1 MENIE
6 PINRAI
12 DYIENNLTEAIRL
25 EEVSAVAGY
34 SLFHFSRLFL
44 ELIGETPGD
53 YIRKRRLSEAA
64 CELINSRKSILDIA
78 LDYQFQSQ
86 EAFSRSFK
94 RLFRVS
100 PGTYRKRRYLT
111 RTFPRIT
118 LNPSLKESIYFP
130 EVSQQKKVILPRP
143 HLDQI
148 IRLHPAALFTYRVNA
163 NLLNRR
169 FDDLFLF
176 FESA

>member
-1 MENIE
+1 MEPIE

-12 DYIENNLTEAIRL
+12 NYIESNLTEAISL
-25 EEVSAVAGY
+25 EDVSAVAGY

-64 CELINSRKSILDIA
+64 RELVSSRKSILDIA

-94 RLFRVS
+94 RLFRAS
-100 PGTYRKRRYLT
+100 PGIYRKKRRLT
-111 RTFPRIT
+111 RIFLRIT
-118 LNPSLKESIYFP
+118 LNPSLKKSIYFP
-130 EVSQQKKVILPRP
+130 EASQQKKVKLPRP
-143 HLDQI
+143 HLDQV
-148 IRLHPAALFTYRVNA
+148 IRLHTAAIFTYRANT

-169 FDDLFLF
+169 FDDLFLL
-176 FESA
+176 FEPT

>member
-1 MENIE
+1 MENTKL
-6 PINRAI
+6 INRAI
-12 DYIENNLTEAIRL
+12 DYIEDNLTEAISL
-25 EEVSAVAGY
+25 EGVSAVAGY

-64 CELINSRKSILDIA
+64 RELVNSRKSILDIA

-94 RLFRVS
+94 RFFRAS
-100 PGTYRKRRYLT
+100 PGTYRKRRRLT
-111 RTFPRIT
+111 RTFSRIS
-118 LNPSLKESIYFP
+118 LDPSLKKSIYFP
-130 EVSQQKKVILPRP
+130 GAYQQKKVILPRP

-148 IRLHPAALFTYRVNA
+148 IRLHTAAIFTHRTNA
-163 NLLNRR
+163 NLLTHS
-169 FDDLFLF
+169 FDDIYLF
-176 FESA
+176 FEPA